1 MRFDLCPMTRPSRL
15 SSGPRCAA
23 TVALLAALGL
33 ATLPVAAVA
42 AQPAPTQ
49 AQPAA
54 AASAGQAKVTA
65 SKANVKV
72 KPKSSGS
79 APGEECGATSGVKVP
94 TWPKC
99 PGPDKIGVKA
109 KQAGS

>member
-1 MRFDLCPMTRPSRL
+1 MRFDLCPMIRL
-15 SSGPRCAA
+15 SCGARSVA
-23 TVALLAALGL
+23 TLALLAGLGL
-33 ATLPVAAVA
+33 AAAPVAAA
-42 AQPAPTQ
+42 T

-72 KPKSSGS
+72 KPKSGGT
-79 APGEECGATSGVKVP
+79 APGDECGATSGVKVP
-94 TWPKC
+94 SWPKC
-99 PGPDKIGVKA
+99 PGPDKVGNKA